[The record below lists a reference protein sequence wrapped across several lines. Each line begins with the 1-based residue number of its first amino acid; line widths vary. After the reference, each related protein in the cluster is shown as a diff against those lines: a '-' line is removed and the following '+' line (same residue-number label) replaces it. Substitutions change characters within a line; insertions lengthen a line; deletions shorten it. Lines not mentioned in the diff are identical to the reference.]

1 LNRGF
6 PNCLKA
12 VRLAVDLLAL
22 AFAMAW
28 AASACAQVAGGAV
41 RYRVEVEAPEELKK
55 MLQAG
60 LTLVHWERDPQMT
73 VEQLRRLT
81 DDAVREAREAAA
93 TEGWFS
99 ARVEARLDET
109 VDPHVVRLR
118 VEPGE
123 RTRVAEVE
131 IRFRGP
137 AADDAAAKDAFKRV
151 RQTWALRRGEPFRQG
166 DWEAAKRGA
175 VREMQSWRY
184 AAASIAES
192 RATIDPQTN
201 RASLLIDIESGPPFR
216 FGELRVSGARRY
228 PQDLVRHLSPIRAG
242 DDYDRT
248 KVQLYQ
254 RRLLETGYFASVQ
267 ADIDP
272 QPRLAEA
279 APLRISVIEASSQH
293 FETGVGY
300 NTDVGP
306 RVELSYS
313 NQDIFDSA
321 WRFRSALKLDQKIQ
335 DLRLDFDS
343 PPRAGARWNNFFTS
357 ARQEDIQ
364 NQRTR
369 AFSVGMARNSG
380 FERTPS
386 ALLLSWNLEEQ
397 QVGDGPWDT
406 AYAVYGGYRR
416 TFRQTDDIVSP
427 RNGYYGTFEV
437 GGTPGGPLASRAFL
451 RVVASGT
458 YFFQA
463 SRRDDILL
471 RAQAGAVASN
481 SREGIPS
488 VFLFRTGGDNTVRGY
503 AFESIGVQQ
512 GDAVVGGRRLAV
524 ASAEYIRWVGDA
536 WGLAAFVDAGDAW
549 DSGVRP
555 SLALGYGVGARLRT
569 PIGPIRAD
577 LAYGER
583 NNGFRLH
590 FSVGF
595 NF

>member
-1 LNRGF
+1 MRF
-6 PNCLKA
+6 A
-12 VRLAVDLLAL
+12 VGLLAL
-22 AFAMAW
+22 AIAMAW
-28 AASACAQVAGGAV
+28 AAQAMAQAI
-41 RYRVEVEAPEELKK
+41 RYRVEVEAPDELKK
-55 MLQAG
+55 MLQTG
-60 LTLVHWERDPQMT
+60 LTLVHWERDAQMST
-73 VEQLRRLT
+73 EQLRRLI

-99 ARVEARLDET
+99 ARVEAHLDET
-109 VDPHVVRLR
+109 VEPHVVRLR

-137 AADDAAAKDAFKRV
+137 ASDDAAAKLNFRRV
-151 RQTWALRRGEPFRQG
+151 RQTWSLRRGEPFRQA
-166 DWEAAKRGA
+166 DWEAAKRSA
-175 VREMQSWRY
+175 VREMQAWRY
-184 AAASIAES
+184 AAASVAAS
-192 RATIDPQTN
+192 SATIDPQTN
-201 RASLLIDIESGPPFR
+201 RASLLVEIDSGPPFR
-216 FGELRVSGARRY
+216 FGELRVSGTRRY
-228 PQDLVRHLSPIRAG
+228 PQDLVLHLSPIHAG
-242 DDYDRT
+242 DDYDRD
-248 KVQLYQ
+248 KVLLYQ

-267 ADIDP
+267 ADIDA
-272 QPRLAEA
+272 QPRLADA
-279 APLRISVIEASSQH
+279 APLRVSVIESSSQH
-293 FETGVGY
+293 FETGLSY
-300 NTDVGP
+300 NTDVGL
-306 RVELSYS
+306 RAEISYS
-313 NQDIFDSA
+313 NQDVFDSA
-321 WRFRSALKLDQKIQ
+321 WRFKSALKVDQKIQ

-343 PPRAGARWNNFFTS
+343 PPRAGARWNNFFTG

-369 AFSVGMARNSG
+369 AFSVGMAHNSG

-386 ALLLSWNLEEQ
+386 ALLLSWNLEEV
-397 QVGDGPWDT
+397 QVDNGPWDT

-416 TFRQTDDIVSP
+416 TFRHTDDIVSP

-437 GGTPGGPLASRAFL
+437 GGTPGGPLATRAFL
-451 RVVASGT
+451 RAVASGS

-463 SRRDDILL
+463 SRKDDILL

-488 VFLFRTGGDNTVRGY
+488 VFLFRTGGDTTVRGY
-503 AFESIGVQQ
+503 AFESLGVQQ
-512 GDAVVGGRRLAV
+512 GDAVVGGRRMAV
-524 ASAEYIRWVGDA
+524 ASAEYTRWIGEA

-549 DSGVRP
+549 DSGVRFSP
-555 SLALGYGVGARLRT
+555 ALGYGVGARVRT

-583 NNGFRLH
+583 AHDFRVH

>member
-1 LNRGF
+1 M
-6 PNCLKA
+6 
-12 VRLAVDLLAL
+12 RLAVGLLAL

-28 AASACAQVAGGAV
+28 AASACAQVAGGAI

-93 TEGWFS
+93 TEGWFA
-99 ARVEARLDET
+99 ARVESSIDESAN
-109 VDPHVVRLR
+109 PRVVRIR
-118 VEPGE
+118 VDPGE
-123 RTRVAEVE
+123 RTTVADIE

-137 AADDAAAKDAFKRV
+137 ATYDAAAKTNFRRV
-151 RQTWALRRGEPFRQG
+151 RQTWSLRRGEPFRQAE
-166 DWEAAKRGA
+166 WEAAKRTA

-184 AAASIAES
+184 AAASVAES
-192 RATIDPQTN
+192 SATIDPQTN
-201 RASLLIDIESGPPFR
+201 RASLLIDIDSGPPFR
-216 FGELRVSGARRY
+216 FGELRVAGTKRY

-242 DDYDRT
+242 DDYDRD
-248 KVQLYQ
+248 KVLLYQ

-272 QPRLAEA
+272 QVRLADA
-279 APLRISVIEASSQH
+279 APLRVSVIESNSQH
-293 FETGVGY
+293 FETGLSY
-300 NTDVGP
+300 NTDVGL
-306 RVELSYS
+306 RAEISYN
-313 NQDIFDSA
+313 NQDVFDSA

-357 ARQEDIQ
+357 AKQRDIQ
-364 NQRTR
+364 NELTR
-369 AFSVGMARNSG
+369 EFAIGMAHNSG
-380 FERTPS
+380 YERTPS
-386 ALLLSWNLEEQ
+386 ALLLSWHLEEQ
-397 QVGDGPWDT
+397 RVLGEAPDT
-406 AYAVYGGYRR
+406 RYAVYFGYRR
-416 TFRQTDDIVSP
+416 TFRHTDDIVSP
-427 RNGYYGTFEV
+427 RNGYYGSVEI
-437 GGTPGGPLASRAFL
+437 GGTPGEPLASRAFL
-451 RVVASGT
+451 RAVASGS
-458 YFFQA
+458 YFLA
-463 SRRDDILL
+463 LGRRDDFLL

-488 VFLFRTGGDNTVRGY
+488 TFLFRTGGDQTVRGY
-503 AFESIGVQQ
+503 AFESLGVQQ
-512 GDAVVGGRRLAV
+512 GAAIVGGRRLAV
-524 ASAEYIRWVGDA
+524 VSAEYTRWIGEA
-536 WGLAAFVDAGDAW
+536 WGVAGFVDAGDAW
-549 DSGVRP
+549 DSGLAFDP
-555 SLALGYGVGARLRT
+555 ALGYGIGARVRT

-583 NNGFRLH
+583 NSEVRVH